1 MNRRNRYGTR
11 RDNQKEE
18 WMVRLLDEHDQFKKY
33 QQMFSK
39 LLKMVASGA
48 TADELRKEFGP
59 AITARAIAMAA
70 TTDDGRL
77 FSTLMKDLVDRT
89 EGKAV
94 ERREVS
100 HQFSQLTDEELN
112 NVLASELDGLT
123 DEQANKA
130 IAEMDSIT
138 HDEDSD

>member
-1 MNRRNRYGTR
+1 M
-11 RDNQKEE
+11 DNQKEE
-18 WMVRLLDEHDQFKKY
+18 WMVQMLDEHDQFKKY
-33 QQMFSK
+33 QEMFKK
-39 LLKMVASGA
+39 LLTMVGAGA
-48 TADELRKEFGP
+48 TADELRREFGP

-89 EGKAV
+89 EGRAV

-100 HQFSQLTDEELN
+100 HQFQNLTDEELN

-130 IAEMDSIT
+130 IAEMESIT
-138 HDEDSD
+138 NDEKAD